1 MMVPKQDSRSDLVL
15 LNSVAFEDP
24 RTRIDAPGILNDQL
38 PILSLQERSSD
49 LTRPDDEVPQA
60 VELSNDDVHLSFL
73 AVTRVDSNCK
83 NLPPSLN
90 CTSVRSAYEK
100 DWKRYTKVC

>member
-1 MMVPKQDSRSDLVL
+1 MTDRRRRRSDRVL
-15 LNSVAFEDP
+15 LNLVAFEYP
-24 RTRIDAPGILNDQL
+24 CTRIDAAGILNDQL
-38 PILSLQERSSD
+38 PILSLQERGSD

-100 DWKRYTKVC
+100 D

>member
-1 MMVPKQDSRSDLVL
+1 MICPAH
-15 LNSVAFEDP
+15 SVTFEYP
-24 RTRIDAPGILNDQL
+24 GTRIGAPGILNDQL
-38 PILSLQERSSD
+38 PILGFQKRRSD

-60 VELSNDDVHLSFL
+60 VELSNDGVHLRFL

-90 CTSVRSAYEK
+90 CTSVSSAYEK
-100 DWKRYTKVC
+100 A

>member
-1 MMVPKQDSRSDLVL
+1 MRGRRRRRSDRVL

-24 RTRIDAPGILNDQL
+24 CTRIGAPGILNDQL
-38 PILSLQERSSD
+38 PILSFQERRSD

-60 VELSNDDVHLSFL
+60 VELSNDDVHLSLL
-73 AVTRVDSNCK
+73 AVTRVGSNCK

-90 CTSVRSAYEK
+90 STSVRSAHEK
-100 DWKRYTKVC
+100 D